1 MPSRSVI
8 GTDANC
14 PFRKSHPAFASGA
27 ATDRCTYL
35 GLPWHFRGL
44 RSAQFANPKNA
55 HCAPMATL
63 QGAKLANSL
72 TPNASHSSLGSANK
86 INNLAVS
93 ASSRTHCWEGFGEY
107 TTTFTGVRVSSPAR
121 NRLTQHHVGSAETY
135 VAIRRGDDAHHNR
148 ASPVEGSNVAI
159 EQR

>member
-14 PFRKSHPAFASGA
+14 PFRKFHPVFGSRA

-72 TPNASHSSLGSANK
+72 MPNASHSSLGSANK
-86 INNLAVS
+86 INSLGVFLTPALNF
-93 ASSRTHCWEGFGEY
+93 WEGFGEY
-107 TTTFTGVRVSSPAR
+107 AWAFGSVRRRSLSADYPSNVFSRHHHYCVRV
-121 NRLTQHHVGSAETY
+121 
-135 VAIRRGDDAHHNR
+135 
-148 ASPVEGSNVAI
+148 
-159 EQR
+159 